1 MLKKSNKL
9 IFILLLIIIN
19 FQTYSYSENI
29 NEIELDGMS
38 LNDSLLNFTSKQE
51 IKKNII
57 QYFDDERDY
66 YIVFYNK
73 NLSLYDDFEIY
84 LKTDDNKYIVK
95 AINAGLYP
103 KNLKECLNTMEKIAK
118 EISSALDITFND
130 DSGKHNYYKNS
141 FINGKTA
148 NLNGG
153 YINIDCMFFDDKD
166 KKKYPTLVDN
176 LAVMIKSNEV
186 ERWFQSGYK

>member
-1 MLKKSNKL
+1 MLKFLSKFF
-9 IFILLLIIIN
+9 IFLSLIIN

-84 LKTDDNKYIVK
+84 LKTNDNRYEVK

-103 KNLKECLNTMEKIAK
+103 KNLKECLDTMNKISDD
-118 EISSALDITFND
+118 ISSSLGIKFKD
-130 DSGKHNYYKNS
+130 DSGMHNFYTNS

-148 NLNGG
+148 SLDGG

-166 KKKYPTLVDN
+166 KQKHPALVDN
-176 LAVMIKSNEV
+176 LALMLKSNEI
-186 ERWFQSGYK
+186 EKWFVSGYK

>member
-1 MLKKSNKL
+1 MPKFLSKFF
-9 IFILLLIIIN
+9 IFLSLIIN

-57 QYFDDERDY
+57 QYFDNERDY

-73 NLSLYDDFEIY
+73 NLTLYDDFEIY
-84 LKTDDNKYIVK
+84 LKTNDNRYEVK

-103 KNLKECLNTMEKIAK
+103 KNLKECLDTMNKISDD
-118 EISSALDITFND
+118 ISSSL
-130 DSGKHNYYKNS
+130 G
-141 FINGKTA
+141 
-148 NLNGG
+148 
-153 YINIDCMFFDDKD
+153 
-166 KKKYPTLVDN
+166 
-176 LAVMIKSNEV
+176 IK
-186 ERWFQSGYK
+186 FK

>member
-1 MLKKSNKL
+1 MPKFLSKFF
-9 IFILLLIIIN
+9 IFLSLIIN

-57 QYFDDERDY
+57 QYFDNERDY

-73 NLSLYDDFEIY
+73 NLTLYDDFEIY
-84 LKTDDNKYIVK
+84 LKTNDNSYEVK

-103 KNLKECLNTMEKIAK
+103 KN
-118 EISSALDITFND
+118 
-130 DSGKHNYYKNS
+130 
-141 FINGKTA
+141 
-148 NLNGG
+148 
-153 YINIDCMFFDDKD
+153 
-166 KKKYPTLVDN
+166 
-176 LAVMIKSNEV
+176 
-186 ERWFQSGYK
+186 